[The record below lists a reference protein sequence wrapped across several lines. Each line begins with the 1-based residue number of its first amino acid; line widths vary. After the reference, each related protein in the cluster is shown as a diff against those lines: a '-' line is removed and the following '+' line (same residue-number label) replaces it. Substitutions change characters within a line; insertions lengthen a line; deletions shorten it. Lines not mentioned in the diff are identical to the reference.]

1 MAVGKSWLR
10 GPTSTYE
17 VGWICCCERVEA
29 WWTHCFIKT
38 GGGRWRVWSRTYRS
52 RSAASR
58 RSTASW
64 PNRCRPRSFRTGLM
78 TAFALA
84 ALLLAVL
91 GIAGVMAYSVSRRTC
106 EMGVRLALGA
116 EPTDVRGLV
125 LREGVRPI
133 FIGVALGVTV
143 ALAFARVLTTLV
155 FEVGVRDP
163 GVYLAVASFLTV
175 ATLTACYVP
184 ANRASRIDPVLALS
198 SE

>member
-1 MAVGKSWLR
+1 MAVGQSWLR
-10 GPTSTYE
+10 GPT
-17 VGWICCCERVEA
+17 
-29 WWTHCFIKT
+29 FNL
-38 GGGRWRVWSRTYRS
+38 RS
-52 RSAASR
+52 RLDLLLRASGSLVDALFYKDGGWTMEGLVQDVSIAIGVVETRDGFLAQSLSAK
-58 RSTASW
+58 
-64 PNRCRPRSFRTGLM
+64 SFRTGLM

-106 EMGVRLALGA
+106 EMGVRLSLGA

-184 ANRASRIDPVLALS
+184 ANRASRIDPVLALL

>member
-10 GPTSTYE
+10 GPTATYE

-29 WWTHCFIKT
+29 WWTHSFIKT
-38 GGGRWRVWSRTYRS
+38 GVDDGGFGPGRIDRD
-52 RSAASR
+52 R
-58 RSTASW
+58 RRRDARRLPGPIAVGQELS
-64 PNRCRPRSFRTGLM
+64 TGLM

-106 EMGVRLALGA
+106 EMGVRLSLGA

-163 GVYLAVASFLTV
+163 GLYLAVASFLTV